1 MIPKSFG
8 SKKEKKKKLKNG
20 TIGSVS
26 GLLFF
31 GGVCAKTPPSQV
43 GAVGGGNPLPK

>member
-31 GGVCAKTPPSQV
+31 GGVCAKTPFS
-43 GAVGGGNPLPK
+43 GGRGGGRKSVA